1 MADALSSAS
10 SSPLAELPAAIVGST
25 GVARAYGNTFS
36 EQRALSTGTALVD
49 LSHRGVIQLSGPER
63 LSWLDSL
70 LSQRLDSLKVGQSS
84 EALLLDPHGHLQ
96 HAMRILE
103 DGENTWL
110 LVDEDRAPALTAW
123 LIKMRFM
130 KQVDIVDRSE
140 ELAAIG
146 YFADSIPEPLQP
158 LVLNHTGTPVVWQD
172 TWNQVSE
179 GGWQYSA
186 DHPASQWNYAEAVI
200 PREALTTLAH
210 AAAAGDVILAGTDA
224 LEALRIAAW
233 RPCITTE
240 ADENALPHEFDWL
253 RSAVHLNKGCYRGQ
267 ETVAK
272 VHNLGHPPRRLVFL
286 SLDGVAEV
294 LPETGDPVMEG
305 ENEVGHITAAAR
317 HYEEGMIALAIL
329 KRNTSVDAMLSVHS
343 QGEVIPATQ
352 VVIVPPEAGR
362 TANVPRLPRLGA
374 VKRES

>member
-1 MADALSSAS
+1 MADASSSAS

-25 GVARAYGNTFS
+25 GVARAYGNTLT
-36 EQRALSTGTALVD
+36 EQRALTAGNALVD

-70 LSQRLDSLKVGQSS
+70 LSQRLDSLNAGQSS

-96 HAMRILE
+96 HALRILE

-110 LVDEDRAPALTAW
+110 LVDEGRAPALTAW

-130 KQVDIVDRSE
+130 KQVEIVDRSE
-140 ELAAIG
+140 ELATIG
-146 YFADSIPEPLQP
+146 YFSDSIPKLLEP
-158 LVLNHTGTPVVWQD
+158 LVLNHTGTPVVWHD
-172 TWNQVSE
+172 TWNQISE

-186 DHPASQWNYAEAVI
+186 NHPAGEWNYAEAVI
-200 PREALTTLAH
+200 PREGLSTLAQT
-210 AAAAGDVILAGTDA
+210 AAAGGVTLAGTDA

-233 RPCITTE
+233 RPRITTE

-294 LPETGDPVMEG
+294 LPETGDPVMDG
-305 ENEVGHITAAAR
+305 ENEVGRITAAAR

-329 KRNTSVDAMLSVHS
+329 KRNTSVEAILSVYS

>member
-1 MADALSSAS
+1 MADASSSAS

-36 EQRALSTGTALVD
+36 EQRALTAGTAVVD
-49 LSHRGVIQLSGPER
+49 LSHRGVIQLSGPDR

-140 ELAAIG
+140 ELATIG
-146 YFADSIPEPLQP
+146 YFGDSIPEALQP
-158 LVLNHTGTPVVWQD
+158 LVLNQTGTPVVWQD

-200 PREALTTLAH
+200 PREALTTLAQ

-233 RPCITTE
+233 RPRITTE

-294 LPETGDPVMEG
+294 LPVTGDPVMDG

-317 HYEEGMIALAIL
+317 HYEEGMVALAIL